1 MTAPGD
7 FSSGDVLTAADM
19 NALPGGMMGNATNSS
34 PARLTAS
41 AQTYATVTFTAV
53 SGRMYRAIGQLY
65 ATGPDA
71 AGELVGW
78 LVCDGTRRGQSAT
91 YFDTTDNEAGISCIA
106 IFTGSGSF
114 TVNFQALG
122 GDGVTDAYVEN
133 FQGIDPF
140 LVVEDIG
147 PS

>member
-1 MTAPGD
+1 MTAPGA

-19 NALPGGMMGNATNSS
+19 NGLPGGMVGNATNTT
-34 PARLTAS
+34 PPRLTSS
-41 AQTYATVTFTAV
+41 AQTYGTVTFTAV
-53 SGRMYRAIGQLY
+53 SGRMYRAIGQIY

-71 AGELVGW
+71 AGNLVGW
-78 LVCDGTRRGQSAT
+78 LVCDGTRRGQSAS
-91 YFDTTDNEAGISCIA
+91 YFDTTDDDASVTCVA

-122 GDGVTDAYVEN
+122 LNGVTDAYIEN